1 MIPAPR
7 FPAEDQPVP
16 TGLPTP
22 GEPVVAG
29 PAAPGGW
36 PGAAPGDATAMS
48 LPDLRRQ
55 RRLLA
60 GELRGVRYWR
70 RIAQAQTDL
79 LVAGLVYHGR
89 EDLAGLHAD
98 GGTPARPAGERLVR
112 LRERDRLMAA
122 YEHTLRNDLDSV
134 TRELA
139 GRVAHPPD
147 PAVVTS
153 PGHSP

>member
-7 FPAEDQPVP
+7 SPAGDE
-16 TGLPTP
+16 P
-22 GEPVVAG
+22 GPAG
-29 PAAPGGW
+29 PA
-36 PGAAPGDATAMS
+36 GAVSADDPTAMS

-55 RRLLA
+55 RRLLS

-70 RIAQAQTDL
+70 RIARAQTDL

-98 GGTPARPAGERLVR
+98 GGAAARPAGERLVR
-112 LRERDRLMAA
+112 LRERDQLMAA
-122 YEHTLRNDLDSV
+122 YEHTLRRDLDGV

-139 GRVAHPPD
+139 GRVAD